1 MYATGAYAE
10 FGPADT
16 SNATDGLAGD
26 PASEGTLLAL
36 TSAET
41 AAGTGTQALINL
53 GIA

>member
-16 SNATDGLAGD
+16 TNATDGLAGD

-36 TSAET
+36 TPAG
-41 AAGTGTQALINL
+41 AGTGTQALINL